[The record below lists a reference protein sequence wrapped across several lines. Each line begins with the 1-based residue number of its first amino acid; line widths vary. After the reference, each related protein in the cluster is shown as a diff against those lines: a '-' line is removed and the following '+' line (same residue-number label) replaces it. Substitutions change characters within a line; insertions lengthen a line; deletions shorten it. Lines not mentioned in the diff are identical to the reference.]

1 MRFGFHIS
9 ISRGFENVV
18 KRAKYLGCE
27 TIQIF
32 TGSNKQWKRIPL
44 DQEKVESFRKLRK
57 NSSLD
62 PLIVHLF
69 YLPNL
74 ATPDR
79 EMLERSRQA
88 LLTELERSSILGA
101 EFLVLHPGAY
111 KQATLKQGL
120 KTVAASLDYVIAK
133 AAGNGTDKIK
143 ILIENTSG
151 GGTRIGAEF
160 TELAEIFDFLKQTYP
175 VSICLDTAHAFQA
188 GYPIHTEEGLE
199 RTLVEF
205 NRLIGLDR
213 LLLLHLNDSKTALGS
228 HNDRHWHIGKGEIGL
243 EAFRRII
250 NHPRLNHLPAI
261 METPT
266 AETHDLRNMATVKKL
281 REEG

>member
-9 ISRGFENVV
+9 ISRGFENVIA
-18 KRAKYLGCE
+18 RAKYLGCE
-27 TIQIF
+27 TVQIF
-32 TGSNKQWKRIPL
+32 TGSNKQWKRTPF
-44 DQEKVESFRKLRK
+44 DQDKVESFRKLRK
-57 NSSLD
+57 TSSLD

-101 EFLVLHPGAY
+101 EFLVLHPGAF
-111 KQATLKQGL
+111 KQTTPEQGL

-175 VSICLDTAHAFQA
+175 VGICLDTAHAFQA
-188 GYPIHTEEGLE
+188 GYPIHTPEGLE
-199 RTLVEF
+199 RTLEEF
-205 NRLIGLDR
+205 DRLIGLDK
-213 LLLLHLNDSKTALGS
+213 LLLLHLNDSKTRLGS

-243 EAFRRII
+243 DAFRRII
-250 NHPRLNHLPAI
+250 NHPRLKHLPAI

-281 REEG
+281 RAEG